1 MEEIRNIINGNF
13 QNIEYA
19 RITHN
24 EKWKIKERD
33 NIPVVTY
40 SFAHNIPSNYH
51 YYKINHTITIS
62 SLNQSQIDQARST
75 FINISDVANISFT
88 EVKDTKA
95 NIPIVNFHSEE
106 PIYTYI
112 RGYAYYPN
120 SGNFSPVYINANISE
135 NLAPTHLNSGGR
147 VIVHE
152 ILHAV
157 GLKHTHDTVGL
168 TQRESVM
175 SYLSEQYSGVN
186 YGGHSASTPQL
197 YDIAALHYLYGANM
211 RIRTGNTTYGFN
223 SNSGRK
229 HFSARNS
236 NDPLIFCV
244 WDAGGIDTFDFSGYT
259 QDQIINLNQGSFS
272 NVGEFTSNI
281 SIAFNVT
288 IENAIGGKGNDIL
301 IGNQENNTLKGGGGN
316 DQLYGGIG
324 ADHLWGGEGRDIFR
338 YSDINDSTLNAADTI
353 YDFES
358 GHDKIDLSYLT
369 DGNIILTDGF
379 RSTDHHRGRTE
390 VAQFYGETSELTYLM
405 INFDHTDQ
413 TDMVIKLAGKHQLT
427 THDFICAPRLTT

>member
-1 MEEIRNIINGNF
+1 MEEIKNTINGSF
-13 QNIEYA
+13 KNIEHA

-40 SFAHNIPSNYH
+40 SFTQNIPSNYH
-51 YYKINHTITIS
+51 YYKINNTIQIS

-75 FINISDVANISFT
+75 FINISDIANISFT
-88 EVKDTKA
+88 EVEDTKA

-120 SGNFSPVYINANISE
+120 SGNFSPVYINANTSE
-135 NLAPTHLNSGGR
+135 NLTPTHLNSGGR

-175 SYLSEQYSGVN
+175 SYLSEWHSGAS
-186 YGGHSASTPQL
+186 YGGYYASTPQL
-197 YDIAALHYLYGANM
+197 YDIAALQYLYGANM
-211 RIRTGNTTYGFN
+211 RTRTGNTTYGFN
-223 SNSGRK
+223 SNSGRR
-229 HFSARNS
+229 HFSAYNS
-236 NDPLIFCV
+236 SDPLIFCV

-259 QDQIINLNQGSFS
+259 QDQMINLNQGSFS

-288 IENAIGGKGNDIL
+288 IENAIGGKGNDML

-413 TDMVIKLAGKHQLT
+413 TDMVIKLAGKHRLT
-427 THDFICAPRLTT
+427 TNDFICAPLVTA